1 MPAGRAALAA
11 LRWYADNTPRYG
23 VQDVRQALGRVVSPA
38 PPVLRVLGASGPLC
52 GALGLRRVLCANS
65 QKLLISRFRRLTRS
79 TINFS
84 VLGI

>member
-1 MPAGRAALAA
+1 MPAGRAALAV
-11 LRWYADNTPRYG
+11 LWRCADNMPRYG
-23 VQDVRQALGRVVSPA
+23 VQEVRQALGRVVSCPA
-38 PPVLRVLGASGPLC
+38 YVLRVLGASGPLC

>member
-1 MPAGRAALAA
+1 MPAGRAALAV
-11 LRWYADNTPRYG
+11 LWRCADNMPRYG
-23 VQDVRQALGRVVSPA
+23 VQEVRQALGRVVSPA
-38 PPVLRVLGASGPLC
+38 PPVLRVLGAAAFAC

-65 QKLLISRFRRLTRS
+65 EKYLISRFRRLTRS